1 MKGRLGKWLAVLL
14 SVSMLAGTAPVY
26 GADISMESDFSSG
39 AAETE
44 AQPDV
49 QEGTEITEEP
59 ETEQPE
65 DAEFSEGEFNGE
77 DQEELVMDGSD
88 DEDSAEL
95 TFEDAP
101 FAGENSTKEYLKDL
115 SVYSGY
121 GVKDPLEI
129 SRRED
134 LDETYGGKTYTVEI
148 GSSYNSTGFYVTA
161 DLGADAPEGSTIRLS
176 ACDLDGKTVESE
188 IIATGYT

>member
-1 MKGRLGKWLAVLL
+1 
-14 SVSMLAGTAPVY
+14 MLAGTAPVY

-59 ETEQPE
+59 GDSDVEITEEPETEEPK
-65 DAEFSEGEFNGE
+65 DAESSEGEFNGE

-95 TFEDAP
+95 TFE
-101 FAGENSTKEYLKDL
+101 E
-115 SVYSGY
+115 
-121 GVKDPLEI
+121 
-129 SRRED
+129 
-134 LDETYGGKTYTVEI
+134 
-148 GSSYNSTGFYVTA
+148 
-161 DLGADAPEGSTIRLS
+161 
-176 ACDLDGKTVESE
+176 
-188 IIATGYT
+188 

>member
-44 AQPDV
+44 EQPDV
-49 QEGTEITEEP
+49 QEGTEITEEPGDSDVEITEEP

-101 FAGENSTKEYLKDL
+101 FAGENSTERISQGSQCVFRLWRLRILWRSAAGKIWMKLMAGKPIPL
-115 SVYSGY
+115 RS
-121 GVKDPLEI
+121 DP
-129 SRRED
+129 
-134 LDETYGGKTYTVEI
+134 V
-148 GSSYNSTGFYVTA
+148 
-161 DLGADAPEGSTIRLS
+161 
-176 ACDLDGKTVESE
+176 
-188 IIATGYT
+188 IILPDFM